1 MRITSRITWI
11 AACAAACV
19 LLADCKAKPP
29 KPVPMFAPVTR
40 LSIAVSGDVNPDP
53 QGRASPIV
61 VRIYQLKDD
70 AAFQGAD
77 YFALFDKEQATLAGA
92 LVSRQ
97 EYELRPGEQRTF
109 DYTVAPETLFLG
121 VAAAYRDI
129 RNAQWHALT
138 SAPDNKPTKAPRVNK
153 VAISVERAR
162 LSLSSN

>member
-1 MRITSRITWI
+1 MRFAARMTGI
-11 AACAAACV
+11 AACSLACV
-19 LLADCKAKPP
+19 LALACHPKPP
-29 KPVPMFAPVTR
+29 KPIPMFAPVTR
-40 LSIAVSGDVNPDP
+40 LSLAVSADVNPDS
-53 QGRASPIV
+53 QGRPSPIV

-97 EYELRPGEQRTF
+97 EYELRPGEQRML
-109 DYTVAPETLFLG
+109 DYAVAPETLFLG

-138 SAPDNKPTKAPRVNK
+138 SAPDTKPNKVARVNK
-153 VAISVERAR
+153 VVVSVERAR